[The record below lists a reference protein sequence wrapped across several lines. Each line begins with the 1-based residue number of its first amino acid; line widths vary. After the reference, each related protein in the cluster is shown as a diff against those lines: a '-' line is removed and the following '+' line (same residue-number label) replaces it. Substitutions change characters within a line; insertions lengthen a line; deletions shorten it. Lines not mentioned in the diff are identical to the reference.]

1 MTSKRRRSAKNATRD
16 RQVDPSPAAIEKR
29 LRKEEAQR
37 ARQKARRRAE
47 QRGFLRKSAIGAL
60 AVIAVAS
67 GLFLLRRSTSP
78 KPVNAAAVAAGQ
90 TAGCGD
96 IQQPDGSSPDR
107 THLDP
112 GQTYQ
117 YPNEPATAGPH
128 DPSPLP
134 PDPHVYDSP
143 VPETRAVHN
152 LEHAYV
158 LIYYRQSGRDALPQ
172 AVVSS
177 LRSVAN
183 AQTKV
188 IMVPHPAL
196 PEGTALALTAWNR
209 LWECPATITTDQA
222 TTVATGFVDA
232 YRGTSN
238 APEPRAA

>member
-1 MTSKRRRSAKNATRD
+1 VTSKRRRSVKNAVRD
-16 RQVDPSPAAIEKR
+16 RQLDPSLAARAR
-29 LRKEEAQR
+29 LRKEEARR

-60 AVIAVAS
+60 VVVAVAG
-67 GLFLLRRSTSP
+67 GLLWLQRSTSS
-78 KPVNAAAVAAGQ
+78 KPVNAAALAAGQ
-90 TAGCGD
+90 AAGCGN
-96 IQQPDGSSPDR
+96 IQQPEGSSPAR

-134 PDPHVYDSP
+134 PDPHIYDSP
-143 VPETRAVHN
+143 VPETQAVHN

-158 LIYYRQSGRDALPQ
+158 LIYYRESGRGALPQ

-177 LRSVAN
+177 LQSLAN

-188 IMVPHPAL
+188 IMAPHSAL
-196 PEGTALALTAWNR
+196 PEGTALALTGWNR
-209 LWECPATITTDQA
+209 LWECPATTTTDQA
-222 TTVATGFVDA
+222 TMVATGFIDA